1 MFLPSVISSSRR
13 RSSSLYSVSIG
24 SGPFTTGTE
33 LTATVNGLVGGETVT
48 YQWTDDGVNITGA
61 TSSTYT
67 PAIGTDSVADASNIG
82 VTIIVDS
89 GDPITSS
96 AREIRYAPGSVTESS
111 LADITIDDDP
121 VNIDFASDFTTTNLT
136 GSYVISG
143 LPTGVV
149 DDGDGTSS
157 GTVDGTAE
165 VPGTLNITV
174 TFTDQYGRTIVG
186 TYTPD
191 TVYRAQATGGADLAL
206 SFTETSGGT
215 QDLLANWTTNG
226 NTLTLVS
233 VSPALPTDVEI
244 SSAGSLTVPDGLPI
258 AADATYTLTMVDE
271 YGRETSD
278 TFTLEITQGTIAVD
292 PFVSSPSYT
301 ASSGGAPAAI
311 TVPGSY
317 TGGDTLTLYGV
328 IGTEAIL
335 VTEAQLIAGSGGTNT
350 SEFFSVSDFS
360 FADGSFG
367 LSGLTDETA
376 DAVVFVVVEDNNG
389 GSSGLIFSITGI
401 TGLDFTPPSFSS
413 AEVGTVDADTL
424 VIDASEALFD
434 VSATTLDPAAFTLTG
449 NTITGVS
456 IVGGDIRLT
465 LGTTVTSSDDY
476 TGDLSYVSDGEIVD
490 IAGNALP
497 SFTSQNVTNN
507 VAASPSVTMPP
518 LVGGYVASEAGAVY
532 TGATTG
538 LGAGHFFIGVG
549 YHTGGSG
556 RTISSMV
563 VDGQTLTPIVAA
575 NNANVAGVA
584 FYEVTTTNTDWDM
597 VLTMNSPLAQGAGF
611 WVWGPGVGV
620 QDIDSNSTF
629 GLNMTNAAA
638 VDLNTE
644 TGGKIIAVAAG
655 LGSSVPFDDLTGISQ
670 VAGSPIDV
678 DQLDSTGG
686 FEAAIT
692 TGETPRS
699 VIIRSS
705 DASHYAVA
713 ILSIGEAP

>member
-1 MFLPSVISSSRR
+1 MFLPSIISTSRR
-13 RSSSLYSVSIG
+13 RSSNAFSVSIG
-24 SGPFTTGTE
+24 TGSFTTGTE
-33 LTATVNGLVGGETVT
+33 LTATVNGLTGGETVT
-48 YQWTDDGVNITGA
+48 YQWTDDGVDITGVTA
-61 TSSTYT
+61 ATYT
-67 PAIGTDSVADASNIG
+67 AAIGTDSVADASLIG
-82 VTIIVDS
+82 VTITVDG
-89 GDPITSS
+89 GDPFNSPT
-96 AREIRYAPGSVTESS
+96 RQIRYAAGSVTESTLS
-111 LADITIDDDP
+111 DITIDDDP
-121 VNIDFASDFTTTNLT
+121 VDIDFASDFTTTNLT
-136 GSYVISG
+136 GSFVITG
-143 LPTGVV
+143 LPTGIV
-149 DDGDGTSS
+149 DDEDGTVS
-157 GTVDGTAE
+157 GTATGS
-165 VPGTLNITV
+165 PGSFTPQV
-174 TFTDQYGRTIVG
+174 VFTDQYGRTITGNYVQ
-186 TYTPD
+186 D
-191 TVYRAQATGGADLAL
+191 TVYRAQATGGAPLTL

-244 SSAGSLTVPDGLPI
+244 SDAGSLTVPDGLPI
-258 AADATYTLTMVDE
+258 AADDTYTLTMVDE

-301 ASSGGAPAAI
+301 ASSGGAPASI

-328 IGTEAIL
+328 IGTEAII

-401 TGLDFTPPSFSS
+401 TGLDFTDPSFSS

-465 LGTTVTSSDDY
+465 LGTTVTSGDDY

-507 VAASPSVTMPP
+507 VAAAPSTVMPAF
-518 LVGGYVASEAGAVY
+518 VASYGPSQASNVY
-532 TGATTG
+532 TQAGLA
-538 LGAGHFFIGVG
+538 LGAGEFVIGIA
-549 YHTGGSG
+549 YQTAGSAQ
-556 RTISSMV
+556 TVTSMV
-563 VDGQTLTPIVAA
+563 VDGQTLTAEVAA
-575 NNANVAGVA
+575 NDLNVSGVA
-584 FYEVTTTNTDWDM
+584 LYRVTTTSSSWDI
-597 VLTMNSPLAQGAGF
+597 VLTMSGALAQGVRF
-611 WVWGPGVGV
+611 YVWGAGSGTAVV
-620 QDIDSNSTF
+620 ATNSSS
-629 GLNMTNAAA
+629 GLD
-638 VDLNTE
+638 DLDPPINQNINTE
-644 TGGKIIAVAAG
+644 TGGKVIGIASVLSITDYDNLTGAALVEPAIDIDNNDLVAA
-655 LGSSVPFDDLTGISQ
+655 
-670 VAGSPIDV
+670 
-678 DQLDSTGG
+678 
-686 FEAAIT
+686 FEASVT
-692 TGETPRS
+692 TGETPRTVS
-699 VIIRSS
+699 IGGTGGVR
-705 DASHYAVA
+705 HA
-713 ILSIGEAP
+713 IATLSIGAAP